1 MGNTIM
7 THSNALMLESRK
19 NKNLENEND
28 MNKVSLFSTI
38 TRRNGPTICIKKLFN
53 ILPIAIKNNE

>member
-19 NKNLENEND
+19 NKNLENENE
-28 MNKVSLFSTI
+28 LL
-38 TRRNGPTICIKKLFN
+38 RKK
-53 ILPIAIKNNE
+53 